1 MAFYQSDAPFDLGE
15 LNIENLFVLDFMP
28 SASGTYVKVYLMGL
42 MISRSET
49 DADRLDN
56 RSLAT
61 ILGIPLQDV
70 LDAWQYWEKQ
80 GIVKRHIT
88 DNPQQFDIEFYSL
101 RALYIQ
107 NNYTSKID
115 KAPRKKTEK
124 RQTHYKKLYDAI
136 ERIVGHPLSY
146 AEYRDVGDFYD
157 HYYADEAILSKAFE
171 ITYKERNIRQTKA
184 VKSILV
190 KWQDLNLK
198 TLAEIEQYIDET
210 EARYGIYK
218 DVLKT
223 LGIPYRLANEA
234 EKETIDKWLDVYGFT
249 LETILKL
256 IKAYAMKTNS
266 LNFNFLDNR
275 FKHLLDN
282 GINTYEAFVNF
293 DTREK
298 EKPKSTSKR
307 NQHIIEKE
315 RTYSEEE
322 LENLLLNKRDT

>member
-1 MAFYQSDAPFDLGE
+1 MAFYQSEAPFDLGE
-15 LNIENLFVLDFMP
+15 LNIENLFILDFMP

-49 DADRLDN
+49 DASRLDN

-61 ILGIPLQDV
+61 MLNIPIQDV

-80 GIVKRHIT
+80 GIIKRHLQE
-88 DNPQQFDIEFYSL
+88 NSQQFDVEFFSL

-107 NNYTSKID
+107 NNYTSKVE
-115 KAPRKKTEK
+115 KSTRRQPAKK
-124 RQTHYKKLYDAI
+124 QTQYKKLYDSI
-136 ERIVGHPLSY
+136 ERVVGHPLSY
-146 AEYRDVGDFYD
+146 PEYRDIGDFYD
-157 HYYADEAILSKAFE
+157 HYYADLTILTKAFE
-171 ITYKERNIRQTKA
+171 IIYKERNIRQTKA
-184 VKSILV
+184 VKTLLV
-190 KWQDLNLK
+190 KWQQLGLK
-198 TLAEIEQYIDET
+198 TIVDVEKYITDT

-218 DVLKT
+218 EVLRT

-234 EKETIDKWLDVYGFT
+234 EKDTIDKWLDEYGFT
-249 LETILKL
+249 LDTILNL

-282 GINTYEAFVNF
+282 GITTYEAFVAF
-293 DTREK
+293 DSKEK
-298 EKPKSTSKR
+298 EKPKTTAKR

-322 LENLLLNKRDT
+322 LERLLLNKKDT